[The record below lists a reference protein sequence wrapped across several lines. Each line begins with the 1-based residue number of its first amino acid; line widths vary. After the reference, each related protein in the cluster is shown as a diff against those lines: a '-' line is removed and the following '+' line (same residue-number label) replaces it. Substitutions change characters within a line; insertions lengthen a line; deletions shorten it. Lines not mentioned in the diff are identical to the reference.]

1 MSSLIFQVITA
12 QSAEVRGERINV
24 GVVGLPSGG
33 RPLVRF
39 DASPARLRAINAD
52 LARLNLSGW
61 ATDLEETLIELQDQE
76 TQLAMLPVLVR
87 PFTLQDQQGYS
98 AREEAPE
105 AVMDRL
111 FQRLVLPERAT
122 ISAPKRTRPASK
134 LEAELRTW
142 LRKAHAYSTRI
153 DDIEKHKVV
162 GNYPVDPIGGLYADF
177 ALMNGSLHFIE
188 ALDFRGAKT
197 FGAHHRGRA
206 ALAGVTLDE
215 AKERWDGDGKRIALI
230 STTDMDVARPAIH
243 MVERYADQIWDMG
256 SSAHRQHFATFVAD
270 ALHRDADE
278 LDLFHF
284 AS

>member
-1 MSSLIFQVITA
+1 MSSLLFQVVTA
-12 QSAEVRGERINV
+12 QSAEIRGERINV
-24 GVVGLPSGG
+24 GVVGLPSNG
-33 RPLVRF
+33 RPVVRF

-61 ATDLEETLIELQDQE
+61 ADDLEETLAELHDQE
-76 TQLAMLPVLVR
+76 TQIAMLPVLVR
-87 PFTLQDQQGYS
+87 PFTLHEEHGYS
-98 AREEAPE
+98 VRDEAPE
-105 AVMDRL
+105 SVIDRM
-111 FQRLVLPERAT
+111 FQRLVLPEKAT
-122 ISAPKRTRPASK
+122 IAAPKRQRPASK

-142 LRKAHAYSTRI
+142 LRKANAYSTRI

-230 STTDMDVARPAIH
+230 STSDMDVARPAIH
-243 MVERYADQIWDMG
+243 MVERYADKVWDMG
-256 SSAHRQHFATFVAD
+256 SSAHRQNFATFVAD

-278 LDLFHF
+278 LELFRF
-284 AS
+284 EG